1 MFNKLLG
8 YFKYRKTIEEN
19 LNVLQTRYKLKYD
32 RIYGRLYT
40 VLNIPI
46 NQQDVLKTYGNE
58 YLDNEVKKYISSIES
73 YFYSINL
80 FEMIAVSKI
89 DRLDEVNVLIV
100 LKYRFTEYQKLLYSI
115 GIVGSISIV
124 GGILALLINFVL

>member
-1 MFNKLLG
+1 LG